1 MKFGLAN
8 EELDINDPI
17 GCPDTAN
24 YRDCISI
31 FNENVRHNIP
41 SDTSA
46 RAVMMTGRILDFVT
60 NQTLQ
65 AKNSWIGVEIATFEH
80 VVSSATRL
88 QVRLTIVMGSKSRK
102 QLVNDRL

>member
-8 EELDINDPI
+8 KDLDIDDPI

-24 YRDCISI
+24 YRDCISL
-31 FNENVRHNIP
+31 FTESVRDNIP

-46 RAVMMTGRILDFVT
+46 KAAMITGRILDFVT

-65 AKNSWIGVEIATFEH
+65 AKNSWIGVEIATFEP

-88 QVRLTIVMGSKSRK
+88 
-102 QLVNDRL
+102 